1 MPPNIKVC
9 DAICGSGKTQSAIWL
24 MNHDLDH
31 RFIFVTQFLSEVER
45 IKNGCPDR
53 HFVSPETSDSA
64 KTKLSSLRDLV
75 AARENIATTHA
86 LFLSTTDEIKA
97 LLRAGKYVLILDEV
111 VDVLCETSISNLDVS
126 MMVDYG
132 YASEENGVVS
142 FPDEVTNDK
151 QRGMISSILKK
162 SQSCTL
168 MRVGGNFFYWS
179 LVPEIFTSFDSVI
192 VLTYLFQYQELRYFF
207 DVYGLKYQMIG
218 TKKCD
223 DHYEF
228 CDIREMSRVSEI
240 GKKIHIVGS
249 DKLNSVGDSRCAL
262 SYSWYQRAK
271 EDDFER
277 LRKNLYNI
285 FRRIMDSSAKDFMWT
300 TFTSA
305 RDRVCG
311 VLNKSFIVYNKRA
324 SNECAN
330 RHYLAYLV
338 NNFPRTMTMRYFAER
353 GCRLD
358 YDGYAVSILVQ
369 WLFRSA
375 IRRGEEVWI
384 YVPSSRMRGLLEAW
398 IEALSQ
404 GRDLEPLEVKKP
416 AIPKKGKTKNGTG
429 KTV

>member
-53 HFVSPETSDSA
+53 HFVSPETSDST

-75 AARENIATTHA
+75 SARENIATTHA

-97 LLRAGKYVLILDEV
+97 LLRAGKYILILDEV
-111 VDVLCETSISNLDVS
+111 VDVLCETSISNSDVS
-126 MMVDYG
+126 AMIDCG
-132 YASEENGVVS
+132 YAREENGIVS
-142 FPDEVTNDK
+142 LSDGLVNDK
-151 QRGMISSILKK
+151 QHGVLSSMFQK
-162 SQSCTL
+162 SQSRNL
-168 MRVGGNFFYWS
+168 LRVGGTFFYWS
-179 LVPEIFTSFDSVI
+179 LIPEIFTSFDSVI
-192 VLTYLFQYQELRYFF
+192 VMTYLFQYQELRCFF
-207 DVYGLKYQMIG
+207 DVYGFKYQMIG
-218 TKKCD
+218 TKRCF

-228 CDIREMSRVSEI
+228 CDIREMTRVSNI
-240 GKKIHIVGS
+240 GKLIHIVDH
-249 DKLNSVGDSRCAL
+249 DKLNALGDNKYAL
-262 SYSWYQRAK
+262 SFSWYARASD
-271 EDDFER
+271 EDCEKIR
-277 LRKNLYNI
+277 RSLYNA
-285 FRRIMDSSAKDFMWT
+285 FRQVMKASAKDFMWT
-300 TFTSA
+300 TFTKA
-305 RDRVCG
+305 RESVCG
-311 VLNKSFIVYNKRA
+311 HFNKSFVAYNKRA
-324 SNECAN
+324 SNEYAD

-338 NNFPRTMTMRYFAER
+338 NNFPRTMSQRYFAEH
-353 GCRLD
+353 GCQLD
-358 YDGYAVSILVQ
+358 ADGYAISILVQ

-416 AIPKKGKTKNGTG
+416 AILQKGKTKNGTR